1 MTQGSLIGRVL
12 NGKYRLVKMIGTG
25 GMGTIY
31 EGMHEQL
38 EKRVAIKVLHRQ
50 IATNEEA
57 YQRFLRE
64 ARAAGRLPH
73 PNIIEVT
80 DFDRTSDTIPYMVM
94 EYLEGEDLGSVL
106 DREGCMTVGQILPI
120 FQDVC
125 SAVQCAHD
133 AGIIHRDLK
142 PENIFLCQFGGRT
155 DYPKVLDFGISKV
168 RDVSL
173 SLTRTESYLGTPYY
187 MSPEQARGQS
197 ALVDGR
203 TDIFALGAML
213 YRALAGQYPFTGD
226 SIDSILYQIV
236 HEDPTPL
243 QEENGQVSEALAE
256 VIHRAL
262 AKAPDER
269 FPSMDDL
276 SAALSLAVEQSGEV
290 KELTPVHEGDNKA
303 LLPEEGDL
311 QEPSWSDPTVPAGD
325 VAENVDSSP
334 AISTGSLP
342 PGLSSEDLSGLHPVM
357 PDRSPP
363 VRPINPPAAEE
374 ERVFPTISTL
384 SASAGEHFRPSRR
397 RRPRRDN
404 RAAVIVLV
412 VLLLVAGVGAFAY
425 LRHSEKPV
433 APPQVA
439 AGDPPSVASAPQK
452 EQAAG
457 QAPKQPPP
465 ATAKEPV
472 RVRVSLKNL
481 PARAVVSL
489 DGELLTGNPLLVEQS
504 TSVRRLLVKG
514 SKGGTFS
521 AAFTPHKDQVLV
533 VKLINA
539 GRSGH
544 KIKRPL
550 RGHKPPPK
558 PLAVKPPA
566 PNPPK
571 PPEPKPVVEP
581 PAPKSPPDPVKVVL
595 PEPKPA
601 PASPKGD
608 DEKKNPKPGSPV
620 QKKYGEGT
628 MPF

>member
-1 MTQGSLIGRVL
+1 M
-12 NGKYRLVKMIGTG
+12 
-25 GMGTIY
+25 
-31 EGMHEQL
+31 
-38 EKRVAIKVLHRQ
+38 A
-50 IATNEEA
+50 
-57 YQRFLRE
+57 
-64 ARAAGRLPH
+64 
-73 PNIIEVT
+73 
-80 DFDRTSDTIPYMVM
+80 
-94 EYLEGEDLGSVL
+94 
-106 DREGCMTVGQILPI
+106 VGQILPI

-168 RDVSL
+168 RDVSI

-236 HEDPTPL
+236 HEDPKPL
-243 QEENGQVSEALAE
+243 QEENGKVSEALAE

-269 FPSMDDL
+269 FPSMDDM
-276 SAALSLAVEQSGEV
+276 SAALSQAVEQSGEV
-290 KELTPVHEGDNKA
+290 MDKGSSAVQEGDGKA
-303 LLPEEGDL
+303 LPQEQGSAADGL
-311 QEPSWSDPTVPAGD
+311 QEPSWSDPTVPAGE
-325 VAENVDSSP
+325 VAENADSPP

-363 VRPINPPAAEE
+363 VRPIKPPAAEE
-374 ERVFPTISTL
+374 PRVFPTISTL

-412 VLLLVAGVGAFAY
+412 VLLLVAVVGAFAY

-439 AGDPPSVASAPQK
+439 AGDPPAVASAPQK
-452 EQAAG
+452 EEAAG
-457 QAPKQPPP
+457 QASKEPPP

-504 TSVRRLLVKG
+504 TTVRRLLVKG
-514 SKGGTFS
+514 PKGGTFS

-539 GRSGH
+539 GRPGH
-544 KIKRPL
+544 KIKRPV

-566 PNPPK
+566 PK
-571 PPEPKPVVEP
+571 PPVVEP
-581 PAPKSPPDPVKVVL
+581 PAPKPPPEPVKVVL
-595 PEPKPA
+595 PDPKPA

-608 DEKKNPKPGSPV
+608 DEKKKNPKPGSPV